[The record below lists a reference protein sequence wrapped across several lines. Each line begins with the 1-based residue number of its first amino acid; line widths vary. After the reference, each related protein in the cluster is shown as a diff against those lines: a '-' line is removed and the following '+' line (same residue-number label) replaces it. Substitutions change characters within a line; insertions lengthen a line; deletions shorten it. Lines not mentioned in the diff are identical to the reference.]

1 MAYPIR
7 VLFLCS
13 GNSARSQ
20 MAEGLLRFYGG
31 EDFEVSSAGLE
42 PKGLNPL
49 AVKAM
54 AEIDI
59 DISQQQSKH
68 LDKFLGQQFDFII
81 TVCDRARDNC
91 PTFPGDSER
100 IHWNYDDPVAV
111 EGDEETRFVVFRR
124 VRNEIRQRISIW
136 VAAQQK
142 RIKDQRLRGELK

>member
-31 EDFEVSSAGLE
+31 EDFEVWSAGLE

-59 DISQQQSKH
+59 DISRQRSKH
-68 LDKFLGQQFDFII
+68 LDEFLGRPFDFII

-91 PTFPGDSER
+91 PTFPGDSEK
-100 IHWNYDDPVAV
+100 IHWGYDDPAAA
-111 EGDEETRFVVFRR
+111 EGDEETRLAIFRR

-142 RIKDQRLRGELK
+142 RIKDQRLRGES